1 MIGLWHSKLATG
13 FPSRLV
19 DWTRALGGSA
29 ISVSAAGLSF
39 FLTLPSNGQNAE
51 LAVPALSE
59 NTQQL
64 LNQIGKWQ
72 GGAPEAALEGPYE
85 DPQQQAIPFGRIS
98 FYLAPWRA
106 YMDTWPAQQYLGC
119 LGINFNV
126 PFQDA
131 KATATVLAEAGF
143 RSARVEVGW
152 GNLGYD
158 DPQNVAH
165 AEGYKEAFGAL
176 REVGIRPLVVLNA
189 NSSAPVPFKYVALN
203 LLQAAPAGA
212 REIAVDRPE
221 LIRPGY
227 TGFINQRM
235 GFPLVTAVEAESG
248 RCTLSAPLSRAI
260 PAGKLMMV
268 TLKYHPFSGTIFAD
282 GTPNPSAE
290 ETVKGWKVYVA
301 TICQMLKEDL
311 GTEGKPD
318 AGFDLEV
325 WNEYTFG
332 SDFLDEKSY
341 YAPPRK
347 FKTDIS
353 YEKEGRTA
361 FGHELILPLTVDYVN
376 DPANL
381 VPGVHVISGFS
392 NQRPWENGV
401 SMWPGQT
408 GFSRHFYT
416 NLDPLGRFRGIWGLL
431 SPGTNNR
438 PNSGPLNALGLV
450 DGKTDGK
457 NGFTVVPGT
466 FFVPTFASSM
476 PEGLHYGTV
485 PEYMARDLQP
495 FPSLW
500 PDHYRYGNPG
510 DGHPAQVW
518 MTETNTG
525 RGPWLKQL
533 MSEQRLKPNDPGLI
547 ALSHQ
552 VAAKALLRTLV
563 FQSHKGVHTI
573 EIFAARGD
581 DLSLAVIPASFFKTL
596 QAQGHQ
602 LTEKV
607 RSQSGPELEVLG
619 RVNTLMKT
627 GQPLEVTRPLAVS
640 ELVEHQPRLVF
651 KGDGTPEHPDRFNR
665 DDFACLPFQMA
676 PDKYAV
682 AFYVVTRNMV
692 QDWNPKLGPLD
703 PARYNMPEQNFD
715 LTLKNL
721 RGEGAKVSAWDPLT
735 DQTVPVTVLAAEG
748 NTLKVQLPTVD
759 YPRFLLVQESQPGP
773 LIVAPQL
780 QRTAQGGARVSFRTN
795 LPLRPT
801 LTWGSWPQRDDGG
814 RVELPKG
821 TVFDYQIPGLD
832 KHQGI
837 QVRVE
842 ENGLTIPWPRWK
854 HDSAGVLW

>member
-1 MIGLWHSKLATG
+1 MPGRLAD
-13 FPSRLV
+13 R
-19 DWTRALGGSA
+19 TRFFGRTVIFVTL
-29 ISVSAAGLSF
+29 AAGSSF
-39 FLTLPSNGQNAE
+39 LLLPSSGQNAPPVTPTLPE
-51 LAVPALSE
+51 K
-59 NTQQL
+59 TRQL
-64 LNQIGKWQ
+64 LDQIGQW
-72 GGAPEAALEGPYE
+72 PEGTPAAALEEPYE
-85 DPQQQAIPFGRIS
+85 NPPQQAIPFGRIS

-106 YMDTWPAQQYLGC
+106 YMDTWPAQQYLDC
-119 LGINFNV
+119 VGINFNV

-131 KATATVLAEAGF
+131 KATATVLAAAGF

-158 DPQNVAH
+158 DPQKVAH

-176 REVGIRPLVVLNA
+176 QEAGIRPLVVLNA
-189 NSSAPVPFKYVALN
+189 NSRAPVPYKYLAVN
-203 LLQAAPAGA
+203 LRQAAPAGA
-212 REIAVDRPE
+212 REIIVDRPE

-235 GFPLVTAVEAESG
+235 GFPLVTAVDAESG
-248 RCTLSAPLSRAI
+248 RCTLSAPLAREI

-268 TLKYHPFSGTIFAD
+268 TLKYHPFGGTVMAD
-282 GTPNPSAE
+282 GTANPFAE
-290 ETVKGWKVYVA
+290 ETVQGWKIYVA

-332 SDFLDEKSY
+332 SDFLEEKNY
-341 YAPPRK
+341 YAPARK
-347 FKTDIS
+347 FKTDIR
-353 YEKEGRTA
+353 YEKGGKTVS
-361 FGHELILPLTVDYVN
+361 GHELILPLTVDYVN
-376 DPANL
+376 DPVNR
-381 VPGVHVISGFS
+381 VPGVRVISGFA

-416 NLDPLGRFRGIWGLL
+416 NLDPLGPFRGIWGLL

-438 PNSGPLNALGLV
+438 PTIGPLNALGLV
-450 DGKTDGK
+450 DGKPDGK
-457 NGFTVVPGT
+457 NGLTVVPGS
-466 FFVPTFASSM
+466 FFVPTFASAM

-485 PEYMARDLQP
+485 PEYMTRDLQP

-500 PDHYRYGNPG
+500 ADHYRYGNPG
-510 DGHPAQVW
+510 DGHPAEVW

-533 MSEQRLKPNDPGLI
+533 MLDQKLKPDDPNLI

-552 VAAKALLRTLV
+552 VAAKALLRTFV

-581 DLSLAVIPASFFKTL
+581 DLSLGVIPASFFKTL
-596 QAQGHQ
+596 QAQAHQ
-602 LTEKV
+602 LTEKA

-619 RVNTLMKT
+619 RVNSFMKA
-627 GQPLEVTRPLAVS
+627 GQPLEVTRPLTVS

-676 PDKYAV
+676 PDKYAIG
-682 AFYVVTRNMV
+682 FYVVTRNMV
-692 QDWNPKLGPLD
+692 HDWNPKLDPLD
-703 PARYNMPEQNFD
+703 PARYNMPEEGFD

-735 DQTVPVTVLAAEG
+735 NQAVPVRILAAEG

-759 YPRFLLVQESQPGP
+759 YPRFLVVQESQPGP
-773 LIVAPQL
+773 LILAPRL
-780 QRTAQGGARVSFRTN
+780 QRDDHGGVRVSFRTN
-795 LPLRPT
+795 LPLKAT
-801 LTWGSWPQRDDGG
+801 LTWGDWPQREGGG

-821 TVFDYQIPGLD
+821 TLFDYQIPRLE
-832 KHQGI
+832 KHQGV

-854 HDSAGVLW
+854 HDSAAVLW